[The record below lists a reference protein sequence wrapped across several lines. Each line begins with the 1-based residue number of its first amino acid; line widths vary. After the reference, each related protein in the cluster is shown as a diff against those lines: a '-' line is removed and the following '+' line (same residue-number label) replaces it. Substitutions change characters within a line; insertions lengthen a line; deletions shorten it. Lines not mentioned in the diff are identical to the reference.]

1 MALLLALCLTACLP
15 SAHAD
20 EYAEPNT
27 ADGWVDEDDR
37 WLLEKKEV
45 IYMLPFRSDKGIYLN
60 DNASLTAPSIEVKG
74 GVNTSASSWID
85 CAGLLSATGKVTA
98 NGNGITVGSLE
109 CGEIHVGSSL
119 VVRDRISCRGLVGIG
134 ENGMLVLPG
143 NTTEDEVRDLKA
155 TGDGLILVGTKAYDT
170 NGDLRKGASIYLTDG
185 IDVSDDGFGW
195 NSGTCTLTLN
205 DFTRNY
211 VSENIST
218 AGIFI
223 SAPGKPV
230 TLVLNGENELT
241 GPESMD
247 YGIAVQEAS
256 LTLTGGGSLNC
267 SDSAVALIVFG
278 DSLELAEGCEL
289 QDNKKVFNDPAG
301 QGAYIMESGG
311 QTPATSFSLEM
322 KKYSVTVTTDGNGT
336 AMANPASAAKGDTVT
351 LTATP
356 NAGYVFDRW
365 EVSPATVTI
374 ASDNTFTMPGSAV
387 EIKAHFKQAE
397 YTVTLD
403 ANGGAGTPASV
414 TTVNG
419 GFLPGNIPNPVREGY
434 AFQGWYTERDGGYQA
449 IPGSEFSGNVTLYA
463 HWKAADYKVT
473 LNTNGGTVNEGNVTG
488 YVYGKGAKLPT
499 DVTREGYTFGGWY
512 DNEALSGSRVTVIT
526 GTDTGDKTYW
536 AKWTAI
542 PGSAPVFTLP
552 DGPQEVAVR
561 PGERATLTAAATN
574 ATVCQWYVNRND
586 GAGYVKLS
594 GATDMTYTTSAVT
607 LDNDGYTY
615 YCEAANPYGEARSP
629 RFTLRVSE
637 AAAGAP
643 PKTGDGSHTGL
654 WLSLMLLSLGGLA
667 ALGLARRRSMR

>member
-1 MALLLALCLTACLP
+1 
-15 SAHAD
+15 
-20 EYAEPNT
+20 
-27 ADGWVDEDDR
+27 
-37 WLLEKKEV
+37 
-45 IYMLPFRSDKGIYLN
+45 
-60 DNASLTAPSIEVKG
+60 
-74 GVNTSASSWID
+74 
-85 CAGLLSATGKVTA
+85 
-98 NGNGITVGSLE
+98 
-109 CGEIHVGSSL
+109 
-119 VVRDRISCRGLVGIG
+119 
-134 ENGMLVLPG
+134 MLVLPG
-143 NTTEDEVRDLKA
+143 NTTQEEVEALGA
-155 TGDGLILVGTKAYDT
+155 TGNGLILVGTKAYDT

-223 SAPGKPV
+223 SASGKPV
-230 TLVLNGENELT
+230 TLVLNRANELT
-241 GPESMD
+241 GLGG
-247 YGIAVQEAS
+247 YFGILVQADG

-267 SDSAVALIVFG
+267 PNSAVALIVFG

-289 QDNKKVFNDPAG
+289 QDNKKVFNAPDG
-301 QGAYIMESGG
+301 GGATIVESDDS
-311 QTPATSFSLEM
+311 PATSFSLKM
-322 KKYSVTVTTDGNGT
+322 QQYDVTVTNDGNGT
-336 AMANPASAAKGDTVT
+336 ATANPASAAKGDTVT

-356 NAGYVFDRW
+356 NTGYVFDRW
-365 EVSPATVTI
+365 EVLSGGVTI
-374 ASDNTFTMPGSAV
+374 GSNNTFTMPGSAV
-387 EIKAHFKQAE
+387 EIKAYFKQAE
-397 YTVTLD
+397 YKVTLD
-403 ANGGAGTPASV
+403 ANGGAVTPTSV

-419 GFLPGNIPNPVREGY
+419 GILPESIPNPVREGY
-434 AFQGWYTERDGGYQA
+434 AFQGWYTAPDGGNQA
-449 IPGSEFSGNVTLYA
+449 IPGMSRFSADATLYA

-488 YVYGKGAKLPT
+488 YVYGEGAKLPT

-561 PGERATLTAAATN
+561 PGARATLTASARG

-615 YCEAANPYGEARSP
+615 YCEAANPYGSEQSP

-643 PKTGDGSHTGL
+643 PQTGDDSHTGL

>member
-1 MALLLALCLTACLP
+1 MYTRP
-15 SAHAD
+15 FES
-20 EYAEPNT
+20 
-27 ADGWVDEDDR
+27 
-37 WLLEKKEV
+37 KKS
-45 IYMLPFRSDKGIYLN
+45 IIIKSSGF
-60 DNASLTAPSIEVKG
+60 LTAPSITVNGTVTTDNG
-74 GVNTSASSWID
+74 GSID
-85 CAGLLSATGKVTA
+85 CAGTLKAGTISVGGT
-98 NGNGITVGSLE
+98 ITTRVLE
-109 CGEIHVGSSL
+109 CNEISISNSSL
-119 VVRDRISCRGLVGIG
+119 VVRDRISCAGKMVV
-134 ENGMLVLPG
+134 NGMLVLPG
-143 NTTEDEVRDLKA
+143 NTTQEEVEALGA
-155 TGDGLILVGTKAYDT
+155 TGNGLILVGTKTYDT
-170 NGDLRKGASIYLTDG
+170 DGTPVGNVDIYLTDG
-185 IDVSDDGFGW
+185 IDVSDEGFDW
-195 NSGTCTLTLN
+195 NSETCTLTLTG
-205 DFTRNY
+205 FTRDY
-211 VSENIST
+211 VSGNIDM
-218 AGIFI
+218 AGII
-223 SAPGKPV
+223 IDAPGKAV
-230 TLVLNGENELT
+230 TLVLNGANELT
-241 GPESMD
+241 GLEGND
-247 YGIAVQEAS
+247 GIAVQAAS

-267 SDSAVALIVFG
+267 SGSGGALFVFG
-278 DSLELAEGCEL
+278 DSLELADCTL
-289 QDNKKVFNDPAG
+289 QDGKKIGTYVGAG
-301 QGAYIMESGG
+301 STIMESDGVN
-311 QTPATSFSLEM
+311 PATSFSLEM

-356 NAGYVFDRW
+356 NPGYVFDRW

-374 ASDNTFTMPGSAV
+374 GSDGTFTMPGSAV
-387 EIKAHFKQAE
+387 EIKAHFKQA
-397 YTVTLD
+397 
-403 ANGGAGTPASV
+403 
-414 TTVNG
+414 
-419 GFLPGNIPNPVREGY
+419 
-434 AFQGWYTERDGGYQA
+434 
-449 IPGSEFSGNVTLYA
+449 
-463 HWKAADYKVT
+463 DYKVT
-473 LNTNGGTVNEGNVTG
+473 LNTNGGTVNGGNVTG
-488 YVYGKGAKLPT
+488 YVYGEGAKLPT

-536 AKWTAI
+536 AKWTAS
-542 PGSAPVFTLP
+542 GSAPVFTLP

>member
-1 MALLLALCLTACLP
+1 
-15 SAHAD
+15 
-20 EYAEPNT
+20 
-27 ADGWVDEDDR
+27 
-37 WLLEKKEV
+37 
-45 IYMLPFRSDKGIYLN
+45 
-60 DNASLTAPSIEVKG
+60 
-74 GVNTSASSWID
+74 
-85 CAGLLSATGKVTA
+85 
-98 NGNGITVGSLE
+98 
-109 CGEIHVGSSL
+109 
-119 VVRDRISCRGLVGIG
+119 
-134 ENGMLVLPG
+134 MLVLPG
-143 NTTEDEVRDLKA
+143 NTTEDEVRDLKT
-155 TGDGLILVGTKAYDT
+155 TGEGLILVGTKAYDT

-185 IDVSDDGFGW
+185 IDVSDKGFNW
-195 NSGTCTLTLN
+195 NSETCTLILTG
-205 DFTRNY
+205 FTRNY

-223 SAPGKPV
+223 DAPGKAV
-230 TLVLNGENELT
+230 TLVLNGENNLNGLERN
-241 GPESMD
+241 
-247 YGIAVQEAS
+247 YGIAVKEAS

-267 SDSAVALIVFG
+267 PKSDAALFILG
-278 DSLELAEGCEL
+278 GSLQLAEGCEL
-289 QDNKKVFNDPAG
+289 QDGKEIVGGEGVF
-301 QGAYIMESGG
+301 YIMESGG
-311 QTPATSFSLEM
+311 QTPATFFSLKM
-322 KKYSVTVTTDGNGT
+322 QQYDVTVTTDGNGT
-336 AMANPASAAKGDTVT
+336 ATATPASAAKGDTVT

-356 NAGYVFDRW
+356 NPGYAFDRW
-365 EVSPATVTI
+365 EVISPATVTI
-374 ASDNTFTMPGSAV
+374 GSNNAFTMPGSAV

-403 ANGGAGTPASV
+403 ANGGAVTPVSV

-419 GFLPGNIPNPVREGY
+419 GTLPGNIPNPVREGY

-449 IPGSEFSGNVTLYA
+449 IPGRSRFSVDVTLYA

-499 DVTREGYTFGGWY
+499 DVTRDGYTFGGWY

-536 AKWTAI
+536 AKWTAS
-542 PGSAPVFTLP
+542 GSAPVFTLP

-615 YCEAANPYGEARSP
+615 YCEATNPYGEARSP

-637 AAAGAP
+637 AAAATP
-643 PKTGDGSHTGL
+643 PQTGDGSHTGL

>member
-1 MALLLALCLTACLP
+1 M
-15 SAHAD
+15 
-20 EYAEPNT
+20 
-27 ADGWVDEDDR
+27 
-37 WLLEKKEV
+37 
-45 IYMLPFRSDKGIYLN
+45 
-60 DNASLTAPSIEVKG
+60 
-74 GVNTSASSWID
+74 ASSSWVQRHD
-85 CAGLLSATGKVTA
+85 TDGTPV
-98 NGNGITVGSLE
+98 GNV
-109 CGEIHVGSSL
+109 
-119 VVRDRISCRGLVGIG
+119 D
-134 ENGMLVLPG
+134 
-143 NTTEDEVRDLKA
+143 
-155 TGDGLILVGTKAYDT
+155 
-170 NGDLRKGASIYLTDG
+170 IYLTDG
-185 IDVSDDGFGW
+185 IDVSDEGFDW
-195 NSGTCTLTLN
+195 NSETCTLTLT

-223 SAPGKPV
+223 SAPGKHV
-230 TLVLNGENELT
+230 TLVLNGENKLT
-241 GPESMD
+241 GLGV
-247 YGIAVQEAS
+247 YGGIAVQAAS

-267 SDSAVALIVFG
+267 SGSGGALFVSG
-278 DSLELAEGCEL
+278 GSLELADCTL
-289 QDNKKVFNDPAG
+289 QDGKKIGTYVGAG
-301 QGAYIMESGG
+301 STIMESDGVN
-311 QTPATSFSLEM
+311 PATSFSLEM

-356 NAGYVFDRW
+356 NPGYVFDRW

-374 ASDNTFTMPGSAV
+374 GSDGTFTMPGSAV
-387 EIKAHFKQAE
+387 EIKAHFKQA
-397 YTVTLD
+397 
-403 ANGGAGTPASV
+403 
-414 TTVNG
+414 
-419 GFLPGNIPNPVREGY
+419 
-434 AFQGWYTERDGGYQA
+434 
-449 IPGSEFSGNVTLYA
+449 
-463 HWKAADYKVT
+463 DYKVT
-473 LNTNGGTVNEGNVTG
+473 LNTNGGTVNGGNVTG
-488 YVYGKGAKLPT
+488 YVYGEGAKLPT

-536 AKWTAI
+536 AKWTAS
-542 PGSAPVFTLP
+542 GSAPVFTLP

>member
-1 MALLLALCLTACLP
+1 
-15 SAHAD
+15 
-20 EYAEPNT
+20 
-27 ADGWVDEDDR
+27 
-37 WLLEKKEV
+37 
-45 IYMLPFRSDKGIYLN
+45 
-60 DNASLTAPSIEVKG
+60 
-74 GVNTSASSWID
+74 
-85 CAGLLSATGKVTA
+85 
-98 NGNGITVGSLE
+98 
-109 CGEIHVGSSL
+109 
-119 VVRDRISCRGLVGIG
+119 
-134 ENGMLVLPG
+134 MLVLPG
-143 NTTEDEVRDLKA
+143 NTTQEEVKALGA
-155 TGDGLILVGTKAYDT
+155 TGKGLILVGTKAYDT

-185 IDVSDDGFGW
+185 IDVSDEGFDW
-195 NSGTCTLTLN
+195 NSETCTLTLT

-211 VSENIST
+211 VPDYIDM

-223 SAPGKPV
+223 DAPGKAV
-230 TLVLNGENELT
+230 TLVLNGENNLNGLNDENYT
-241 GPESMD
+241 G
-247 YGIAVQEAS
+247 IVVQAAS

-267 SDSAVALIVFG
+267 PKSDAALFILG
-278 DSLELAEGCEL
+278 GSLQLAEGCTL
-289 QDNKKVFNDPAG
+289 QDNKEVFNAPSM
-301 QGAYIMESGG
+301 GAYIMESNG
-311 QTPATSFSLEM
+311 QAFATSFSLKM
-322 KKYSVTVTTDGNGT
+322 QQYDVKVTNDGNGT
-336 AMANPASAAKGDTVT
+336 ATAKPASAAKGDTVT

-356 NAGYVFDRW
+356 DSGYAFDRW
-365 EVSPATVTI
+365 EVLSGGVTI
-374 ASDNTFTMPGSAV
+374 GSNNTFTMPGSAV
-387 EIKAHFKQAE
+387 EIKAYFKRAE
-397 YTVTLD
+397 YKLTLD
-403 ANGGAGTPASV
+403 ANGGAVTPTSV

-419 GFLPGNIPNPVREGY
+419 GFLPESIPNPVREGY
-434 AFQGWYTERDGGYQA
+434 AFQGWYTAPDGGNQA
-449 IPGSEFSGNVTLYA
+449 IPGGSRFSVNVTLYA

-473 LNTNGGTVNEGNVTG
+473 LNTNGGTVNGGNVTG
-488 YVYGKGAKLPT
+488 YVYGEGAKLPT
-499 DVTREGYTFGGWY
+499 DVTRDGYTFGGWY

-615 YCEAANPYGEARSP
+615 YCEATNTYGEARSP

-637 AAAGAP
+637 AAAGTP

-667 ALGLARRRSMR
+667 ALGLVRRRSMR

>member
-15 SAHAD
+15 SALAE
-20 EYAEPNT
+20 EYAEPNA
-27 ADGWVDEDDR
+27 ADGWVYKENSDEW
-37 WLLEKKEV
+37 WLINKEV
-45 IYMLPFRSDKGIYLN
+45 SYTLPFSSNKGIYLN
-60 DNASLTAPSIEVKG
+60 ESASLTAPSIKVEGKVE
-74 GVNTSASSWID
+74 TSGNGRIN
-85 CAGLLSATGKVTA
+85 CAGLLSATGEVNV

-109 CGEIHVGSSL
+109 CGEIHVGSYL
-119 VVRDRISCRGLVGIG
+119 VVRDRISCAGKMVV
-134 ENGMLVLPG
+134 NGMLVLPG

-230 TLVLNGENELT
+230 TLVLNGENNLT

-267 SDSAVALIVFG
+267 SKSYAALFILG
-278 DSLELAEGCEL
+278 GSLQLAEGCTL
-289 QDNKKVFNDPAG
+289 QDNKEVFNAPSM
-301 QGAYIMESGG
+301 GAYIMESNG
-311 QTPATSFSLEM
+311 QAFATSFSLEM

-356 NAGYVFDRW
+356 NPGYVFDRW

-374 ASDNTFTMPGSAV
+374 GSDGTFTMPGSAV
-387 EIKAHFKQAE
+387 EIKAYFKQAE

-403 ANGGAGTPASV
+403 ANGGAVTPASV

-419 GFLPGNIPNPVREGY
+419 GILPGNIPNPVREGY

-449 IPGSEFSGNVTLYA
+449 IPGGSRFSVDVTLYA

-473 LNTNGGTVNEGNVTG
+473 LNTNGGTVNGGNVTG

-536 AKWTAI
+536 AKWTAS
-542 PGSAPVFTLP
+542 GSAP
-552 DGPQEVAVR
+552 PQ
-561 PGERATLTAAATN
+561 
-574 ATVCQWYVNRND
+574 
-586 GAGYVKLS
+586 
-594 GATDMTYTTSAVT
+594 
-607 LDNDGYTY
+607 
-615 YCEAANPYGEARSP
+615 
-629 RFTLRVSE
+629 
-637 AAAGAP
+637 
-643 PKTGDGSHTGL
+643 TGDGSHTGL
-654 WLSLMLLSLGGLA
+654 WLSMMLLSLGGLA